1 VKLIYAFSRPSLR
14 GTKQSLR
21 RTIIYPQTLIF
32 IDLHSLGIASYLART
47 GELTGPDD
55 ASLVNH
61 LYGLPIEMGIKKTL
75 FAQQRGMSSEAMT
88 G

>member
-1 VKLIYAFSRPSLR
+1 M
-14 GTKQSLR
+14 
-21 RTIIYPQTLIF
+21 
-32 IDLHSLGIASYLART
+32 T
-47 GELTGPDD
+47 GELTHPDN

-61 LYGLPIEMGIKKTL
+61 LYGPAIEMGIKKTL